1 MKLNEKIIT
10 CRKQKGYSQEDL
22 ANQLGVSRQSV
33 SKWETGE
40 SMPDINKLVSIAKV
54 FDVTTD
60 WLLTDDNEEIKEEKN
75 ITNNSYPDWLDKL
88 PKSILRMI
96 QKFGWIAGIYIMGE
110 GILFSAAGL
119 LARFMFKT
127 MILGDTKQMIDQVI
141 VHHSSDHIPYH
152 HLESMILSPQY
163 GIYNEVQITGWK
175 IASTFT
181 GFIFGIGVVLIIVGL
196 VLAIVLKKWGKNELE
211 N

>member
-22 ANQLGVSRQSV
+22 ANLLGVSRQSV

-40 SMPDINKLVSIAKV
+40 SMPDITKLASIAKV

-60 WLLTDDNEEIKEEKN
+60 WLLSEDEVVKEEKN
-75 ITNNSYPDWLDKL
+75 VNRKSYPDWLDKL

-96 QKFGWIAGIYIMGE
+96 QKFGWIAGVYLIGE
-110 GILFSAAGL
+110 GILFSAAGF

-127 MILGDTKQMIDQVI
+127 IILGDTKQMIDQLI
-141 VHHSSDHIPYH
+141 VHHTGDHIPYH
-152 HLESMILSPQY
+152 HLESMILNPQY

-181 GFIFGIGVVLIIVGL
+181 GFIIGIGVVTIIVGL
-196 VLAIVLKKWGKNELE
+196 VLAIVLKKWGKNE
-211 N
+211 

>member
-10 CRKQKGYSQEDL
+10 CRKQKGYSQEEL
-22 ANQLGVSRQSV
+22 ANLLGVSRQSV

-40 SMPDINKLVSIAKV
+40 SMPDINKLVSIAKI

-60 WLLTDDNEEIKEEKN
+60 WLLSEDEVVKEEKN
-75 ITNNSYPDWLDKL
+75 VNCKSYPDWLDKL

-96 QKFGWIAGIYIMGE
+96 QKFGWIAGVYLIGE
-110 GILFSAAGL
+110 GILFSAAGF

-127 MILGDTKQMIDQVI
+127 IILGDTKQMIDQVI
-141 VHHSSDHIPYH
+141 VHHTGDYIPYH
-152 HLESMILSPQY
+152 HLESMILNPQY

-181 GFIFGIGVVLIIVGL
+181 GFIIGIGVVTVIVGL
-196 VLAIVLKKWGKNELE
+196 VLAIVLKKWGKNEFK